1 MNFQLI
7 KPINPNYSAT
17 EQILTNRGLPHHL
30 LKEYLN
36 TTDEHINS
44 YELFGKENLFN
55 AANAL
60 IQTVLNEEDA
70 WLIIDSDC
78 DGFTSS
84 ALLLNYLYM
93 QFPAWVENHLNWFM
107 HEGKQ
112 HGLSDFN
119 IDALDEK
126 VKLFLIPDAGSN
138 DYEYHKKLAEK
149 GVQIIILDHHEAEKI
164 SDHAIVINNQL
175 SDYPNKDM
183 SGVGVTWQF
192 CKYLD
197 SLVDTNYADNFLDLV
212 ALGMDADMMS
222 MLSLETKHLI
232 TKGLQ
237 QIKNPFFDA
246 MVEKNSYSMKNKIT
260 PMGVAFYVA
269 PYVNAIVRSGTQEE
283 KEIVFKAMLNF
294 KAFEKIPSNKR
305 GHRPGEMEQI
315 YVQAVRTVTNVKNR
329 QTRAQ
334 DAGIALLE
342 KMIEDYNLLDH
353 KVLLFL
359 LEPGQIDKNIA
370 GLIANKFMSKYQRPC
385 CILTK
390 VIEEEKI
397 AFYNPDIEY
406 EEWDP
411 TLDIAHGGWRKEKGK
426 YEEYTIT
433 KVSYQGSAR
442 GCDKTGVINFKE
454 ICEQT
459 GCIMYAEGH
468 QGAFGLGIY
477 SHTVGVDD
485 EVAGDLIYQ
494 FLDKTDEI
502 LKDINEEPIYY
513 VDYIYSGVEVN
524 PSHVLDIADLD
535 YLWGKDV
542 DEPYIAIKNLKISK
556 DMITLMSPNNKPTL
570 KITLPNKVSLIK
582 FGSNEDEFNTL
593 YPGEGYVE
601 LNIIGR
607 CNKNEWNGYVYPQ
620 IYIEDYEVIDR
631 VKYIF

>member
-1 MNFQLI
+1 MKYKLI
-7 KPINPNYSAT
+7 KPINPQYSSI
-17 EQILTNRGLPHHL
+17 EQILTNRNITNIQ
-30 LKEYLN
+30 EYLN

-44 YELFGKENLFN
+44 FLLLGKENLFN
-55 AANAL
+55 AAAAL
-60 IQTVLNEEDA
+60 IQTIRDEKDA
-70 WLIIDSDC
+70 WVIVDSDC

-84 ALLLNYLYM
+84 ALLINYLYV
-93 QFPAWVENHLNWFM
+93 QFPAWTINHLQWFI
-107 HEGKQ
+107 HTGKQ
-112 HGLSDFN
+112 HGLSDFD
-119 IDALDEK
+119 IKGLDK
-126 VKLFLIPDAGSN
+126 NVDLILIPDASSN
-138 DYEYHKKLAEK
+138 DYEYHQQLAEK
-149 GVQIIILDHHEAEKI
+149 GIKIVILDHHEAEKI
-164 SDHAIVINNQL
+164 SDYAVVINNQL
-175 SDYPNKDM
+175 CDYPNKEM

-192 CKYLD
+192 CNYLD
-197 SLVDTNYADNFLDLV
+197 SIIGTDYAEEFLDLV

-222 MLSLETKHLI
+222 LTSLETKHLI
-232 TKGLQ
+232 NKGLNQ
-237 QIKNPFFDA
+237 VKNPFFAA
-246 MVEKNSYSMKNKIT
+246 MVEKNAYSMKNKVT
-260 PMGVAFYVA
+260 PFGVAFYVA
-269 PYVNAIVRSGTQEE
+269 PYVNAVVRSGTQEE
-283 KEIVFKAMLNF
+283 KEIVFQSMLNF
-294 KAFEKIPSNKR
+294 KAFERIPSNKR
-305 GHRPGEMEQI
+305 GHRPGEMEQL

-433 KVSYQGSAR
+433 KISYQGSAR

-459 GCIMYAEGH
+459 ECIMYAEGH

-485 EVAGDLIYQ
+485 EVAGDLIYR

-502 LKDINEEPIYY
+502 LKDMSDEAIYY
-513 VDYIYSGVEVN
+513 VDYIYQGTEVN
-524 PSHVLDIADLD
+524 PQHILEITDLD
-535 YLWGKDV
+535 DLWGKDV
-542 DEPYIAIKNLKISK
+542 DEPLIAIKGLKITS
-556 DMITLMSPNNKPTL
+556 DMITLMSPDNRPTI
-570 KITLPNKVSLIK
+570 KITLPNGISILK
-582 FGSNEDEFNTL
+582 FHSSQEEYNTL
-593 YPGEGYVE
+593 YPNKGYIE
-601 LNIIGR
+601 LDIIGK
-607 CNKNEWNGYVYPQ
+607 CNKNVWYNSITPQ
-620 IYIEDYEVIDR
+620 IFIEDYEVIDR
-631 VKYIF
+631 AKYVF